1 MVFKSLNSIKLFMN
15 LLSSLLYWLLMIGM
29 HAALFL
35 IFVIFCKILIDRHR
49 EIFIASIFLKTKSS
63 ASKKN
68 SAAFT
73 LGYFDFG
80 VFPIELASPPGV
92 LILRSTMLVKS

>member
-35 IFVIFCKILIDRHR
+35 IFVIFCKIFIDRQR
-49 EIFIASIFLKTKSS
+49 EIFMASIFLKTKSS

-68 SAAFT
+68 SATFT

-80 VFPIELASPPGV
+80 VFPIELTSPTGV